1 MPVPI
6 TALYAALQGLVMVVL
21 MLLVGRERLETDV
34 SLYDGGHRG
43 LAVAIRRHA
52 NWAEHVP
59 FALLLLALIELN
71 GAPALW
77 LHALGGSLLLAR
89 IAHPFGLRFDVARV
103 PIRFAGAFI
112 TLLVVIAAI
121 ATALYQLATR

>member
-21 MLLVGRERLETDV
+21 QLLVGRERLDTDV
-34 SLYDGGHRG
+34 SLYDGGHQG

-71 GAPALW
+71 GAPAPW
-77 LHALGGSLLLAR
+77 LHVLGASLLAAR
-89 IAHPFGLRFDVARV
+89 ILHPFGLRWDEARV
-103 PIRFAGAFI
+103 PIRFVGAFT
-112 TLLVVIAAI
+112 TLLVVLAAT
-121 ATALYQLATR
+121 ATALYQLATG